1 MINLQKLIV
10 DDIEKLLEIE
20 STKKE
25 SDPNLFDVEL
35 YDIEIDSL
43 ILKSNAYIYKSKLKL
58 MLRDLGFLLAT
69 HKCKN
74 NKITIKADDIPA
86 VYKLKSHHNGN
97 ELIVNR
103 CKFSSDFRLFF
114 SESSLME
121 IEPVE
126 IVFLLKEGED
136 LFCIKS

>member
-1 MINLQKLIV
+1 MINLQRLIV
-10 DDIEKLLEIE
+10 DNIEELLEIE

-35 YDIEIDSL
+35 YDIETDSL

-58 MLRDLGFLLAT
+58 MLKDLGFLLAT
-69 HKCKN
+69 HKRKN

-86 VYKLKSHHNGN
+86 VYKLKLNHSGN

>member
-10 DDIEKLLEIE
+10 GVIEKFLELE
-20 STKKE
+20 STKNE
-25 SDPNLFDVEL
+25 NDPNLFEVEL
-35 YDIEIDSL
+35 YDIRTGGL
-43 ILKSNAYIYKSKLKL
+43 ILKSKAYIYKSKLKL
-58 MLRDLGFLLAT
+58 MLKDLGFLLAT
-69 HKCKN
+69 HECKN

-86 VYKLKSHHNGN
+86 VYKLKLHHNGN

-126 IVFLLKEGED
+126 IVFSLKEGED